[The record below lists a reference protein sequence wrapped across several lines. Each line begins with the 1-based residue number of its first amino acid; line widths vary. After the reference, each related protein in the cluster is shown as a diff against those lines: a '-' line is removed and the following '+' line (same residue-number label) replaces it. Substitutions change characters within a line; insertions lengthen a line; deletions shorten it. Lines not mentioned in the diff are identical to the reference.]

1 MDKILNKLYY
11 DDKLGVAGKAN
22 FIKKV
27 RALHTEFKVKDITE
41 WLNNQSVS
49 QVNTTIT
56 KKYDYKITA
65 NPKSF
70 QVDILWWKRET
81 TLTPVLLFVDI
92 LSRKLWAFVL
102 SKNKDATRGENIV
115 KCIEQLNKEIG
126 GINALIGDAEF
137 GNKIITEYC
146 NDNNIRLDASV
157 AKTEHISNG
166 DKLGIVDRLCRTLRE
181 LIERYYDVT
190 GNRTDNLKHVIKSA
204 VDTYNDNDHRT
215 IKTTPN
221 KAWKDNN
228 LQLAHHLKDMIH
240 NEQVYKTVP
249 FKSGENVRILEE
261 KDNKFSKGKN
271 KFSNETYKISD
282 KTGYK
287 ISVKNDDDNKLHRKF
302 KPAELLKVNKAD
314 NPKSKAYIEE
324 VKADKKA
331 GKVVNALIKNAK
343 MSKTEALQAVAA
355 VNEPKTGR
363 GKSAPAD
370 YAAFGGNKFRNPK
383 K

>member
-1 MDKILNKLYY
+1 MTVR
-11 DDKLGVAGKAN
+11 GVRRIFFA
-22 FIKKV
+22 IKQ
-27 RALHTEFKVKDITE
+27 LF
-41 WLNNQSVS
+41 
-49 QVNTTIT
+49 TTIT

-157 AKTEHISNG
+157 SKTEHISNG
-166 DKLGIVDRLCRTLRE
+166 DKLGIVDRICRTLRE
-181 LIERYYDVT
+181 LIERYYEIT
-190 GNRTDNLKHVIKSA
+190 GNRTDNLKHVVKSA

-271 KFSNETYKISD
+271 KFSNDIYKISD
-282 KTGYK
+282 KIGYK
-287 ISVKNDDDNKLHRKF
+287 ISVTNDDDNKLHRKF
-302 KPAELLKVNKAD
+302 KPAELLKVNKVD
-314 NPKSKAYIEE
+314 KPISKTYIDE

-331 GKVVNALIKNAK
+331 GQVVSSLVKNAK
-343 MSKTEALQAVAA
+343 MTPAEAKQAVAA
-355 VNEPKTGR
+355 VNEPKKSR
-363 GKSAPAD
+363 GKSAPTN
-370 YAAFGGNKFRNPK
+370 YATFGGIVRRK

>member
-27 RALHTEFKVKDITE
+27 RALHPEFKVKDINE
-41 WLNNQSVS
+41 WLNNQTVS

-56 KKYDYKITA
+56 KKYNYKITA

-70 QVDILWWKRET
+70 QVDILWFKQGT
-81 TLTPVLLFVDI
+81 NLTPILLFVDI

-102 SKNKDATRGENIV
+102 SQNKDATRGENILE
-115 KCIEQLNKEIG
+115 CIKKINKEIG

-261 KDNKFSKGKN
+261 KEMFGKGKN

-314 NPKSKAYIEE
+314 NPISKVYIDE

-370 YAAFGGNKFRNPK
+370 YAAFGGKKFRKPK
-383 K
+383 T

>member
-27 RALHTEFKVKDITE
+27 RVLHPEFKVKDINE

-49 QVNTTIT
+49 QINTTIT

-70 QVDILWWKRET
+70 QVDILWWKRGD

-102 SKNKDATRGENIV
+102 SKNKDNTRGENIV
-115 KCIEQLNKEIG
+115 ECIDKINKEVG
-126 GINALIGDAEF
+126 GIQAIIGDAEF
-137 GNKIITEYC
+137 GNKIINEYC

-157 AKTEHISNG
+157 SKTEHISNG
-166 DKLGIVDRLCRTLRE
+166 DKLGIVDRICRTLRE
-181 LIERYYDVT
+181 LIERYYEIA
-190 GNRTDNLKHVIKSA
+190 GNRTDNLKSVVKSA

-228 LQLAHHLKDMIH
+228 LQTAHHLKDMIH
-240 NEQVYKTVP
+240 NQQVYKTVP

-261 KDNKFSKGKN
+261 KDTFGKGTN

-287 ISVKNDDDNKLHRKF
+287 ISVTNDDDNKLHRKF
-302 KPAELLKVNKAD
+302 KPAELLKVNKVD
-314 NPKSKAYIEE
+314 KPISKAYIAE

-331 GKVVNALIKNAK
+331 GQVISSLVKNAK
-343 MSKTEALQAVAA
+343 MTPAEAKQAVAV
-355 VNEPKTGR
+355 VNDPKKSR
-363 GKSAPAD
+363 GKSAPTD
-370 YAAFGGNKFRNPK
+370 YAAFGGIVRRK
-383 K
+383 

>member
-27 RALHTEFKVKDITE
+27 RVLHPEFKVKDINE

-49 QVNTTIT
+49 QINTTIN

-70 QVDILWWKRET
+70 QVDILWWKKGD
-81 TLTPVLLFVDI
+81 TLIPVLLFVDI

-102 SKNKDATRGENIV
+102 SKSKDNTRGENIV
-115 KCIEQLNKEIG
+115 ECINKINKEVG
-126 GINALIGDAEF
+126 GINAIIGDAEF

-157 AKTEHISNG
+157 SKTEHISNG
-166 DKLGIVDRLCRTLRE
+166 DKLGIVDRICRTLRE
-181 LIERYYDVT
+181 IIERYYEIA
-190 GNRTDNLKHVIKSA
+190 GNRTDNLKSVVKSA
-204 VDTYNDNDHRT
+204 VDTYNDNEHRT

-228 LQLAHHLKDMIH
+228 LQIAHHLNNMMH
-240 NEQVYKTVP
+240 NEKVYKTVP

-271 KFSNETYKISD
+271 KFSNEIYKISD
-282 KTGYK
+282 NIGYK
-287 ISVKNDDDNKLHRKF
+287 IAVTNDDNNKLHRKF
-302 KPAELLKVNKAD
+302 KPAELLKINKID
-314 NPKSKAYIEE
+314 KPISKSYIEE
-324 VKADKKA
+324 VKADNKK
-331 GKVVNALIKNAK
+331 GKIINSLIRNNNMTPAEAK
-343 MSKTEALQAVAA
+343 QAVLTM
-355 VNEPKTGR
+355 NDPKQKRKT
-363 GKSAPAD
+363 KQ
-370 YAAFGGNKFRNPK
+370 
-383 K
+383 

>member
-27 RALHTEFKVKDITE
+27 RVLHPDFKVKDINE

-49 QVNTTIT
+49 QINTTIT

-70 QVDILWWKRET
+70 QVDILWWKKGD
-81 TLTPVLLFVDI
+81 TLIPVLLFVDI

-102 SKNKDATRGENIV
+102 SKSKDNTRGENIV
-115 KCIEQLNKEIG
+115 ECINKINKEVG
-126 GINALIGDAEF
+126 GINAIIGDAEF

-157 AKTEHISNG
+157 SKTEHISNG
-166 DKLGIVDRLCRTLRE
+166 DKLGIVDRICRTLRE
-181 LIERYYDVT
+181 IIERYYEIA
-190 GNRTDNLKHVIKSA
+190 GNRTDNLKSVVKSA
-204 VDTYNDNDHRT
+204 VDTYNDNEHRT

-228 LQLAHHLKDMIH
+228 LQIAHHLNNMMH
-240 NEQVYKTVP
+240 NEKVYKTVP

-271 KFSNETYKISD
+271 KFSNEIYKISD
-282 KTGYK
+282 NIGYK
-287 ISVKNDDDNKLHRKF
+287 IAVTNDDNNKLHRKF
-302 KPAELLKVNKAD
+302 KPAELLKINKID
-314 NPKSKAYIEE
+314 KPISKSYIEE
-324 VKADKKA
+324 VKADNKK
-331 GKVVNALIKNAK
+331 GKIINSLIRNNNMTPAEAK
-343 MSKTEALQAVAA
+343 QAVLTM
-355 VNEPKTGR
+355 NDPKQKRKT
-363 GKSAPAD
+363 KQ
-370 YAAFGGNKFRNPK
+370 
-383 K
+383 

>member
-27 RALHTEFKVKDITE
+27 RALHPEFKVKDINE
-41 WLNNQSVS
+41 WLNNQTVS

-56 KKYDYKITA
+56 KKYNYKITA

-70 QVDILWWKRET
+70 QVDILWFKQGT
-81 TLTPVLLFVDI
+81 NLTPILLFVDI

-102 SKNKDATRGENIV
+102 SQNKDATRGENILE
-115 KCIEQLNKEIG
+115 CIKKITKEVG

-181 LIERYYDVT
+181 LIERYYDVV
-190 GNRTDNLKHVIKSA
+190 GNRTDNLKTVVKSA
-204 VDTYNDNDHRT
+204 IDTYNDNEHRT

-221 KAWKDNN
+221 KAWTDNN
-228 LQLAHHLKDMIH
+228 LQLSHHLKDMIH

-282 KTGYK
+282 KIGYK
-287 ISVKNDDDNKLHRKF
+287 ISVKNDDNNKLQQKF
-302 KPAELLKVNKAD
+302 KPAELLKINKVD
-314 NPKSKAYIEE
+314 KPISKEYITE

-331 GKVVNALIKNAK
+331 GKIINSLIRNNNMTPAEAK
-343 MSKTEALQAVAA
+343 QAVLTM
-355 VNEPKTGR
+355 NEPKQKRKT
-363 GKSAPAD
+363 KQ
-370 YAAFGGNKFRNPK
+370 
-383 K
+383 

>member
-1 MDKILNKLYY
+1 MDKILNELYY

-49 QVNTTIT
+49 QINTTIT

-102 SKNKDATRGENIV
+102 AQNKDTTRGENILE
-115 KCIEQLNKEIG
+115 CIKKINKEIG

-282 KTGYK
+282 KIGYK
-287 ISVKNDDDNKLHRKF
+287 ISVKNDDNNKLQQKF
-302 KPAELLKVNKAD
+302 KPAELLKINKVD
-314 NPKSKAYIEE
+314 NPISKSYIEE
-324 VKADKKA
+324 VKSDNKK
-331 GKVVNALIKNAK
+331 GKIINSLIRNNNMTPAEAK
-343 MSKTEALQAVAA
+343 QAVLTM
-355 VNEPKTGR
+355 NDPKQ
-363 GKSAPAD
+363 K
-370 YAAFGGNKFRNPK
+370 RNTK

>member
-27 RALHTEFKVKDITE
+27 RALHPEFKVKDLNE
-41 WLNNQSVS
+41 WLNNQSVN

-70 QVDILWWKRET
+70 QVDLLWWKKGD
-81 TLTPVLLFVDI
+81 TLIPVLLFVDI

-102 SKNKDATRGENIV
+102 SKNKDNTRGENIV
-115 KCIEQLNKEIG
+115 ECIDKINKEVG
-126 GINALIGDAEF
+126 GINAIIGDAEF

-157 AKTEHISNG
+157 SKTEHISNG
-166 DKLGIVDRLCRTLRE
+166 DKLGIVDRICRTLRE
-181 LIERYYDVT
+181 LIERYYEIT
-190 GNRTDNLKHVIKSA
+190 GNRTDNFKHVVKS
-204 VDTYNDNDHRT
+204 VVETYNDNDHRT

-261 KDNKFSKGKN
+261 KEMFGKGKN

-282 KTGYK
+282 KIGYK
-287 ISVKNDDDNKLHRKF
+287 ISVTNDDDNKLHRKF
-302 KPAELLKVNKAD
+302 KPSELLKVNKAD
-314 NPKSKAYIEE
+314 NPISKAYIDE

-370 YAAFGGNKFRNPK
+370 YAAFGCKKFRTPK
-383 K
+383 T

>member
-27 RALHTEFKVKDITE
+27 RALHPEFKVKDLNE
-41 WLNNQSVS
+41 WLNNQSVT

-70 QVDILWWKRET
+70 QVDLLWWKKGD
-81 TLTPVLLFVDI
+81 TLIPVLLFVDI
-92 LSRKLWAFVL
+92 LSRKLWSFVL
-102 SKNKDATRGENIV
+102 SKNKDNTRGENIV
-115 KCIEQLNKEIG
+115 ECIDKINKEVG
-126 GINALIGDAEF
+126 GINAIIGDAEF

-157 AKTEHISNG
+157 SKTEHISNG
-166 DKLGIVDRLCRTLRE
+166 DKLGIVDRICRTLRE
-181 LIERYYDVT
+181 LIERYYEIT
-190 GNRTDNLKHVIKSA
+190 GNRTDNLKHVVKSA
-204 VDTYNDNDHRT
+204 VETYNDNDHRT

-261 KDNKFSKGKN
+261 KDNKFSKGKI

-302 KPAELLKVNKAD
+302 KPAELLKINKVNKSI
-314 NPKSKAYIEE
+314 SKEYIDEI
-324 VKADKKA
+324 KADKKK
-331 GKVVNALIKNAK
+331 GKIIIH
-343 MSKTEALQAVAA
+343 
-355 VNEPKTGR
+355 
-363 GKSAPAD
+363 
-370 YAAFGGNKFRNPK
+370 
-383 K
+383 

>member
-27 RALHTEFKVKDITE
+27 RALHPEFKVKDITE

-70 QVDILWWKRET
+70 QVDILWWKRGD

-102 SKNKDATRGENIV
+102 SKNKDNTRGENIV
-115 KCIEQLNKEIG
+115 ECIDKINKEVG
-126 GINALIGDAEF
+126 GIQAIIGDAEF

-157 AKTEHISNG
+157 SKTEHISNG
-166 DKLGIVDRLCRTLRE
+166 DKLGIVDRICRTLRE
-181 LIERYYDVT
+181 LIERYYEIA
-190 GNRTDNLKHVIKSA
+190 GNRTDNLKSVVKSA
-204 VDTYNDNDHRT
+204 IDTYNVNDHRT

-228 LQLAHHLKDMIH
+228 LQIAHHLKDMIH
-240 NEQVYKTVP
+240 NQQVYKTVP

-261 KDNKFSKGKN
+261 KDTFGKGAN

-287 ISVKNDDDNKLHRKF
+287 ISVTNDDDNKLHRKF
-302 KPAELLKVNKAD
+302 KPAELLKVNKVD
-314 NPKSKAYIEE
+314 KPISQTYIAE

-331 GKVVNALIKNAK
+331 GQVISSLVKNAK
-343 MSKTEALQAVAA
+343 MTPAEAKQAVAA
-355 VNEPKTGR
+355 VNESKKSR
-363 GKSAPAD
+363 GKSAPTD
-370 YAAFGGNKFRNPK
+370 YAAFGGIVRRK
-383 K
+383 

>member
-27 RALHTEFKVKDITE
+27 RALHTEFKVKDINE

-49 QVNTTIT
+49 QINTTIT

-70 QVDILWWKRET
+70 QVDILWWRRGE

-102 SKNKDATRGENIV
+102 SQNKNTTRGENILE
-115 KCIEQLNKEIG
+115 CIKKINKEVG

-166 DKLGIVDRLCRTLRE
+166 DKLGIVDRICRTLRE

-302 KPAELLKVNKAD
+302 KPAELLKVNKVD
-314 NPKSKAYIEE
+314 NPISKAYIEE
-324 VKADKKA
+324 VKSDNKK
-331 GKVVNALIKNAK
+331 GKIINSLVRNNNMTPAEAK
-343 MSKTEALQAVAA
+343 QAVLTMKD
-355 VNEPKTGR
+355 PKQKRKT
-363 GKSAPAD
+363 KQ
-370 YAAFGGNKFRNPK
+370 
-383 K
+383 

>member
-27 RALHTEFKVKDITE
+27 RVLHPEFKVKDINE

-49 QVNTTIT
+49 QINTTIT
-56 KKYDYKITA
+56 KKYDYKITG

-70 QVDILWWKRET
+70 QVDILWWKRGD

-102 SKNKDATRGENIV
+102 SKNKDNTRGENIV
-115 KCIEQLNKEIG
+115 ECIDKINKEVG
-126 GINALIGDAEF
+126 GIQAIIGDAEF

-157 AKTEHISNG
+157 SKTEHISNG
-166 DKLGIVDRLCRTLRE
+166 DKLGIVDRICRTLRE
-181 LIERYYDVT
+181 LIERYYEIA
-190 GNRTDNLKHVIKSA
+190 GNRTDNLKSVVKSA
-204 VDTYNDNDHRT
+204 VETYNDNEHRT

-228 LQLAHHLKDMIH
+228 LQTAHHLKDMIH

-261 KDNKFSKGKN
+261 KDTFGKGAN

-287 ISVKNDDDNKLHRKF
+287 ISVTNDDDNKLHRKF
-302 KPAELLKVNKAD
+302 KPAELLKVNKVD
-314 NPKSKAYIEE
+314 KPISKAYIAE

-331 GKVVNALIKNAK
+331 GQVISSLVKNAK
-343 MSKTEALQAVAA
+343 MTPAEAKQAVAV
-355 VNEPKTGR
+355 VNESKKSR
-363 GKSAPAD
+363 GKSAPTD
-370 YAAFGGNKFRNPK
+370 YAAFGGIVRRK
-383 K
+383 

>member
-27 RALHTEFKVKDITE
+27 RVLHPEFKVKDINE

-49 QVNTTIT
+49 QINTTIT

-70 QVDILWWKRET
+70 QVDILWWKKGD
-81 TLTPVLLFVDI
+81 TLIPVLLFVDI

-102 SKNKDATRGENIV
+102 SKSKDNTRGENIV
-115 KCIEQLNKEIG
+115 ECIDKINKEVG
-126 GINALIGDAEF
+126 GIHAIIGDAEF

-157 AKTEHISNG
+157 SKTEHISNG
-166 DKLGIVDRLCRTLRE
+166 DKLGIVDRICRTLRE
-181 LIERYYDVT
+181 LIERYYEIT
-190 GNRTDNLKHVIKSA
+190 GNRTDNLKHVVKSA

-221 KAWKDNN
+221 KAWTDNN
-228 LQLAHHLKDMIH
+228 LQIARHLKDMIH

-282 KTGYK
+282 KIGYK
-287 ISVKNDDDNKLHRKF
+287 ISVKNDDNNKLQQKF
-302 KPAELLKVNKAD
+302 KPAELLKINKVD
-314 NPKSKAYIEE
+314 KPISKEYITE

-331 GKVVNALIKNAK
+331 GKIINSLIRNNNMTPAEAK
-343 MSKTEALQAVAA
+343 QAVLTM
-355 VNEPKTGR
+355 NEPKQKRKT
-363 GKSAPAD
+363 KQ
-370 YAAFGGNKFRNPK
+370 
-383 K
+383 

>member
-41 WLNNQSVS
+41 WLNNQSVT

-70 QVDILWWKRET
+70 QVDILWWRRGE

-102 SKNKDATRGENIV
+102 SKNKDATRGENILE
-115 KCIEQLNKEIG
+115 CIKKINKEIG

-190 GNRTDNLKHVIKSA
+190 GNRTDNLKSVIKSA

-302 KPAELLKVNKAD
+302 KPAELLKVNKVD
-314 NPKSKAYIEE
+314 NPISKAYIEE
-324 VKADKKA
+324 VKSDNKK
-331 GKVVNALIKNAK
+331 GKIINSLIRNNNMTPAEAK
-343 MSKTEALQAVAA
+343 QAVLTM
-355 VNEPKTGR
+355 NEPKQKRKT
-363 GKSAPAD
+363 KQ
-370 YAAFGGNKFRNPK
+370 
-383 K
+383 